1 MTAPLLSSS
10 NPEMLSDLSETTTAP
25 MVVDPWS
32 ESAARRLQQDST
44 DSQTPRRALEQAIE
58 FALIAGQASLQAHG
72 SVRPDE
78 SLADDGSDAESTPMR
93 HAYRGK
99 RAYSDWELGARG
111 KRVLVEDVDPLV
123 ALDPHW
129 AYLNAVSVR

>member
-1 MTAPLLSSS
+1 MTAPLMSSS
-10 NPEMLSDLSETTTAP
+10 NPEMLSDLSGTTTAS

-58 FALIAGQASLQAHG
+58 FALVAGQASLQAHG
-72 SVRPDE
+72 SVSYDE
-78 SLADDGSDAESTPMR
+78 SLADDRSDAESAPMR

-111 KRVLVEDVDPLV
+111 KRVLVDDLDQVV
-123 ALDPHW
+123 ALEAHL
-129 AYLNAVSVR
+129 AYLNAASVR